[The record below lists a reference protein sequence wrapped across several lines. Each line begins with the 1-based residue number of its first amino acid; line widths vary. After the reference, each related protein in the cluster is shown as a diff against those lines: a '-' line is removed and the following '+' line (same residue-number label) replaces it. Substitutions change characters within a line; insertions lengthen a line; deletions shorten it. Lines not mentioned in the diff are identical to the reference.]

1 MAKVLVNVRIGDNDN
16 KNFTKLIQVELSSI
30 DCLVIKDSM
39 EFCDS
44 EEYDKSWNRL
54 IIAIE
59 RKARY
64 DLPREWYVD
73 NIESY
78 KYP

>member
-1 MAKVLVNVRIGDNDN
+1 MAQMLVNVRIGDNDN
-16 KNFTKLIQVELSSI
+16 KDFSKLIQVELNSI

-44 EEYDKSWNRL
+44 EEFDNSWNRL

-73 NIESY
+73 KIESY